1 MNTMISQEARDCLSH
16 DEAVQVLKKERE
28 DLHDDIEELKMKIA
42 LKQLK
47 IDAITYTLAA
57 TKPYRVNII
66 GL

>member
-1 MNTMISQEARDCLSH
+1 MNTVISQEARDCLSH

-28 DLHDDIEELKMKIA
+28 DLHDDIEKLKMKIA

-57 TKPYRVNII
+57 TKLYRVNII

>member
-1 MNTMISQEARDCLSH
+1 MFYFVNQ
-16 DEAVQVLKKERE
+16 AVQVLKKERE
-28 DLHDDIEELKMKIA
+28 DLHDDIEKLKMKIA

-57 TKPYRVNII
+57 TKLYRVNIV

>member
-1 MNTMISQEARDCLSH
+1 MNTRISQEARDCLSH

-28 DLHDDIEELKMKIA
+28 DLHDDIEKLKMKIA

-57 TKPYRVNII
+57 TKLYRVNII

>member
-1 MNTMISQEARDCLSH
+1 MNTRISQEARDCLSH

-28 DLHDDIEELKMKIA
+28 DLHDDIEKLKMKIA

-57 TKPYRVNII
+57 TKLYRVNIV

>member
-28 DLHDDIEELKMKIA
+28 DLHDDIEKLKMKIA

-57 TKPYRVNII
+57 TKLYRVNII